1 MRPQIILSFLAIA
14 CGIAQA
20 ADTRA
25 DFLKL
30 IDRPQVP
37 LSSQVLPWVAG
48 GAGVEKTSFS
58 YMSEAGQ
65 RVTGLMFRKKPEVG
79 GAAGRRPAVI
89 AMHATGEGKE
99 SMANLLRDL
108 AAKGFIGVAID
119 ARYHGERAPGADGED
134 VYIGAILRAWRARG
148 AGEPGE
154 HPLFYDTAWDIMR
167 LVDFLE
173 TRPEVDA
180 RRIGAIGFSKGGME
194 AFYAAAAD
202 PRIAVVVP
210 CLAVRSFAW
219 EMEHDMWQAL
229 AKSLAGA
236 VQGAAR
242 EAGQERVTPDF
253 LKSFFDRVAPG
264 IYGEFDGPAMT
275 PLVAPR
281 PMLLING
288 ENDAL
293 TPIAGYMQAVHAA
306 QRAYGA
312 QDAED
317 RFVYEIED
325 NTGHMV
331 TPKAL
336 NMGVD
341 WLVRWLKPQS

>member
-1 MRPQIILSFLAIA
+1 VRLVFTCVALFLSCVPAR
-14 CGIAQA
+14 A

-30 IDRPQVP
+30 IDRSRVALAAQI
-37 LSSQVLPWVAG
+37 LPWVAG
-48 GAGVEKTSFS
+48 GAGIEKTSFS

-65 RVTGLMFRKKPEVG
+65 RVTGLMFRPKP
-79 GAAGRRPAVI
+79 AAGETMRRPAVI

-99 SMANLLRDL
+99 SMSSLLRDL
-108 AAKGFIGVAID
+108 AARGFVGVAID

-134 VYIGAILRAWRARG
+134 TYIAAILRTWRNG
-148 AGEPGE
+148 GE
-154 HPLFYDTAWDIMR
+154 HPIFYDTAWDILR

-180 RRIGAIGFSKGGME
+180 GRIGALGFSKGGAE

-219 EMEHDMWQAL
+219 ELDHDMWQAL
-229 AKSLAGA
+229 ATSLAGA
-236 VQGAAR
+236 VNAAAR
-242 EAGQERVTPDF
+242 DAGEQRVTADF
-253 LKSFFDRVAPG
+253 LRKFLDRVAPG
-264 IYGEFDGPAMT
+264 IYREFDGPAMT
-275 PLVAPR
+275 PLIAPR

-288 ENDAL
+288 EFDAL
-293 TPIAGYMQAVHAA
+293 TPVPGFMDAVHAA
-306 QRAYGA
+306 QRTYAAADAYDHFA
-312 QDAED
+312 
-317 RFVYEIED
+317 YEIED
-325 NTGHMV
+325 NTGHKV

-336 NMGVD
+336 QMGVD
-341 WLVRWLKPQS
+341 WLVRWLKP